1 MLAILLIITGM
12 FVAYWRKM
20 YVTHMLVLL
29 LVIIFMMCI
38 GTSNNE
44 WDLRFSEVYRD
55 LAFNPRLFRNGENL
69 YSLVTNLF
77 VHNSPLHLIF
87 NVLALV
93 FLGMSFEEKVGPLRY
108 GIIFLVTGIIANI
121 LYALTSNFSPGY
133 LIGASGGLFGIMGAY
148 SRLYP
153 REKFMFFPIMV
164 PLPIFTWT
172 FLFIIFSILF
182 HFVPDLCLLPDVAHL
197 AHVEGAFA
205 GLLIAPLVMKIEPRD
220 KKKKV
225 VTIDVKALEALAKTE
240 EEKDLL
246 KKIKSE
252 DEPDV
257 RKAWVEH
264 FLKKVRCPQCGG
276 YIQVS
281 GRTLKCTCGY
291 EIKL

>member
-1 MLAILLIITGM
+1 MIIAGV

-20 YVTHMLVLL
+20 YITHMLVLL
-29 LVIIFMMCI
+29 LVLIFMICI
-38 GTSNNE
+38 GTSNNIS
-44 WDLRFSEVYRD
+44 DLRFSEIYRD

-77 VHNSPLHLIF
+77 VHSNPMHLIF

-108 GIIFLVTGIIANI
+108 GIIFFATGMIANV
-121 LYALTSNFSPGY
+121 LYAFTSNFAGGY
-133 LIGASGGLFGIMGAY
+133 LVGASGGLFGIMGAY

-182 HFVPDLCLLPDVAHL
+182 HFAPDLCLIPDVAHI

-205 GLLIAPLVMKIEPRD
+205 GLLIAPLVMKIETKD
-220 KKKKV
+220 KKKRIAP
-225 VTIDVKALEALAKTE
+225 IDISALEALARTE
-240 EEKDLL
+240 EEKELL
-246 KKIKSE
+246 EKIKSE

-276 YIQVS
+276 YMQVS
-281 GRTLKCTCGY
+281 GRTLRCTCGN
-291 EIKL
+291 EIKF